1 MTTRNTG
8 LVANFEAIP
17 QVANNAAELAGV
29 LRTASGT
36 VELLAGDST
45 DNDIVMLAPIPSNA
59 SIPQL
64 FVGADELGGTC
75 QYNVGIYK
83 TDGTVKDEDGN
94 VIQSAGLNKIR
105 IENDYQDSQEIEIDQ
120 THRFRKFRVK
130 LPRDEQGG
138 RFRGTFFKISLFFDN
153 SVNLSLTL
161 QRIMSFFDIQTY

>member
-83 TDGTVKDEDGN
+83 TDGTVKDEDVFATAVDVPAALADLRFEAADLNTGSKKLWELAGDSTDPGGYFY
-94 VIQSAGLNKIR
+94 VAVTFSA
-105 IENDYQDSQEIEIDQ
+105 
-120 THRFRKFRVK
+120 T
-130 LPRDEQGG
+130 GG
-138 RFRGTFFKISLFFDN
+138 TAGTMNWNIHYI
-153 SVNLSLTL
+153 VN
-161 QRIMSFFDIQTY
+161 